1 MKKKELI
8 ILITL
13 AFVQFSNILDGMILM
28 PLAPTIKD
36 AFLIDTRHFGWLVSS
51 FGIAAGC
58 SAFFST
64 FWADKFDRKK
74 ILIILYIGF
83 IVGTFFCAISPT
95 YNFFIIARI
104 FTGLFGGV
112 CGSVI
117 MAIVGDLIP
126 NERRAQA
133 MGIIMMG
140 FALASV
146 IGIPMG
152 LIIANAFG
160 WQMPFYVICAL
171 GFIVLI
177 CIIIFIPN
185 VNTHLNA
192 PLKHT
197 TKDFYKAI
205 FSSHSTMIALSL
217 PAIMVV
223 AHMAIIPY
231 ITDFSVNNL
240 HLSRT
245 RDVPLMY
252 LIGGILS
259 VINSPIVGK
268 LSDKHGRYKVFFIL
282 SCVAIFPIIF
292 MTHLQSATVAVFL
305 VCTSFFFI
313 GSGGRLIPVQ
323 AMVTSAVP
331 PQFRGSFMALNSAL
345 QQFTMGIITLIGGL
359 IITNNEKGE
368 LQHYNIVGY
377 IAVVGTILSLI
388 IAKRIKVVS

>member
-1 MKKKELI
+1 MKRKELI
-8 ILITL
+8 ILVTL

-83 IVGTFFCAISPT
+83 IIGTFFCAISPN
-95 YNFFIIARI
+95 YNFFITARI
-104 FTGLFGGV
+104 FTGLFGGI

-117 MAIVGDLIP
+117 LAIVGDVIP

-146 IGIPMG
+146 IGIPLG
-152 LIIANAFG
+152 LILANSFS

-171 GFIVLI
+171 GFIVLL

-185 VNTHLNA
+185 VNSHLKQ

-197 TKDFYKAI
+197 TKDFYRVI
-205 FSSHSTMIALSL
+205 FSSKSTIIALSL

-245 RDVPLMY
+245 QDVPLMY

-282 SCVAIFPIIF
+282 SIIAIFPIVF
-292 MTHLQSATVAVFL
+292 MTNLQAASVTIFL
-305 VCTSFFFI
+305 ICTSFFFI
-313 GSGGRLIPVQ
+313 GSGGRLIPIQ

-368 LQHYNIVGY
+368 LEHYNIVGY
-377 IAVVGTILSLI
+377 IAIAGTLLSLY
-388 IAKRIKVVS
+388 IAKKVKVVS